1 MIRGFKIGVT
11 KWFRKHTTVDAVWQ
25 RNYYDHI
32 VRDTAALDRI
42 RKYIRENPA
51 KWYEDGIN
59 HS

>member
-1 MIRGFKIGVT
+1 T
-11 KWFRKHTTVDAVWQ
+11 KWFRKHTTVDVVWQ